1 MKNFLK
7 ILVATADV
15 LLIVDI
21 ATDLAKKYRERKA
34 EKKSIEVSTCIPA
47 AETKPSYTA
56 E

>member
-21 ATDLAKKYRERKA
+21 AKKYRERKT